1 MHRTTSPWAPLLLLP
16 LMSCSLLFSEAAERG
31 AEDGGA
37 SNSVDS
43 GPIDT
48 DVDASTATDAQ
59 ALTDGNSGLDA
70 GASCA
75 DLPLLADTQMCMSFD
90 DQNLLQV
97 LSNVAGIVPV
107 GQNLTSVTGR
117 EDCGQAANMQSS
129 VVRIP
134 HNDAFLETTRIEL
147 SFFAGP
153 DDTGVL
159 LSKDV
164 PKMNNDGDLLLHLQ
178 KQAGTLRLRLRLEAS
193 GTGNKDY
200 AICTAAVTA
209 NQWHKVVITLDAS
222 SGVKLLLDG
231 TAASTPCNTESPG
244 SDATDAARKSV
255 LTTNQQDWILGAVI
269 DGNGNFV
276 NRFNGVI
283 DSVCFSE

>member
-1 MHRTTSPWAPLLLLP
+1 
-16 LMSCSLLFSEAAERG
+16 
-31 AEDGGA
+31 
-37 SNSVDS
+37 
-43 GPIDT
+43 
-48 DVDASTATDAQ
+48 
-59 ALTDGNSGLDA
+59 
-70 GASCA
+70 
-75 DLPLLADTQMCMSFD
+75 MCMSFD
-90 DQNLLQV
+90 STNDLTQITTANPD
-97 LSNVAGIVPV
+97 LSATADGSLMAVEGK
-107 GQNLTSVTGR
+107 

-134 HNDAFLETTRIEL
+134 HNDAFLDTTRIEL
-147 SFFAGP
+147 SFLAGP
-153 DDTGVL
+153 DNTGVL

-193 GTGNKDY
+193 GTTAGGSSNSDY
-200 AICTAAVTA
+200 SICTTTVTA

-255 LTTNQQDWILGAVI
+255 LTTNQQDWILGAAI